1 MKQPKC
7 PQNYPDCPLLSDL
20 SRLQAECEKLR
31 DLVSVDALTGLFNFR
46 FLKSALEGEI
56 ERTRRTGLPTGLI
69 MVDLDHFK
77 QINDTYGHENGNIAL
92 AAAARIW
99 KDQLR
104 KIDTPCRYGGEEFV
118 IILPNTK
125 IHDAIR
131 VAERLRAELAA
142 ATIKLNMESVRLT
155 ASFGVDE
162 IREGDDLTA
171 EASIHRVDM
180 YVLDAK
186 KEGRNRVCYDR
197 RKVAR
202 PVTEVTAAERESLFT
217 KRKI

>member
-7 PQNYPDCPLLSDL
+7 PHDHRDCPVLTDFLQ
-20 SRLQAECEKLR
+20 LQAEHEKLR
-31 DLVSVDALTGLFNFR
+31 DLVSIDELTGLFNFR
-46 FLKSALEGEI
+46 FLKSALEGEM
-56 ERTRRTGLPTGLI
+56 ERTRRTGLSTGLI

-77 QINDTYGHENGNIAL
+77 KINDTYGHENGNLAL
-92 AAAARIW
+92 QAAARIW
-99 KDQLR
+99 INHLR
-104 KIDTPCRYGGEEFV
+104 KIDIPCRYGGEEFI

-131 VAERLRAELAA
+131 AAQRLRAELAA
-142 ATIKLNMESVRLT
+142 ATINLNMDSVHLT

-162 IREGDDLTA
+162 YREGEDMTA
-171 EASIHRVDM
+171 DAFIHRVDM

-186 KEGRNRVCYDR
+186 KKGRNRVCYDR

-202 PVTEVTAAERESLFT
+202 PVTEVTAEERASLFT